1 MARPTSDY
9 VDNADGT
16 VTHTPTGLM
25 WQRCAVG
32 QTLNAAGRCAGIA
45 RTYTWDQVKTVS
57 SRLSGYTDWRLPT
70 EDELISLVDYKTLM
84 PALNARIFPDTPLGL
99 YGESSNFWSASTF
112 VGPSDC
118 SWMVTFSHGV
128 VGAACGNPG
137 GAFQVRLVRTVNG
150 VTPSTQGE
158 SLTLAASWN
167 LLGNGRNQPLPV
179 ASVFGDATRVTTVWK
194 WDVANSGWQFYA
206 PFMKAQELQNYAAS
220 MGYGVLSEISAGEGF
235 WVNVKKPF
243 TVTLPNGRA
252 VLAADFQ
259 SGGTKALTD
268 GWNLISLGDA
278 SSASEFNNALGIS
291 PVTGVVPQ
299 NLTTLWAWDNSRTQ
313 WYFYSPQ
320 LDAKGGTVLTDFVTN
335 KGYLDF
341 TLSNRLLEPGTGFW
355 VNKPTITTSNL
366 PAEAVDTYIFATRYF
381 GEWTLVNNA
390 QDGTSQI
397 KSDQYGDFGIY
408 IGTNASGIPVN
419 APFWWGGVYGYGS
432 LGWGWGL
439 DTANRPAYIG
449 GFVNAPHNGLALVSN
464 NKILN
469 IEVSANKEL
478 QTPNTKFDVLLVG
491 PTSGT
496 GASVCTPELI
506 RTLTIVPGYQV
517 PDNGPFID
525 LINYAIP
532 LNEFT
537 LKTPC
542 AYTTTAEA
550 LAAGVESVHIRLT
563 DFNMQFSTT
572 GVGSSLYPNGL
583 SLGRITFN

>member
-1 MARPTSDY
+1 MKTLLQVFNWLRRLAFVFLLMGIAGHAMGAKTYSDNGDGTVTDPTTGLVWMRCEMGQTWDGKTCTGTASTYTFDQANALTGTTSFANHSDWRLPNIRELQTIVDRSVSNPAIGSVFFGNDLSDPAIDPFFSGTNLPAFWSASTIFGWSTAAWCVHFFDGGAFFSGKDDILRVRLVRGGQFLHLLDMARPTSDY

-206 PFMKAQELQNYAAS
+206 PSMKAQELQN
-220 MGYGVLSEISAGEGF
+220 
-235 WVNVKKPF
+235 
-243 TVTLPNGRA
+243 
-252 VLAADFQ
+252 
-259 SGGTKALTD
+259 
-268 GWNLISLGDA
+268 
-278 SSASEFNNALGIS
+278 
-291 PVTGVVPQ
+291 
-299 NLTTLWAWDNSRTQ
+299 
-313 WYFYSPQ
+313 
-320 LDAKGGTVLTDFVTN
+320 
-335 KGYLDF
+335 
-341 TLSNRLLEPGTGFW
+341 
-355 VNKPTITTSNL
+355 
-366 PAEAVDTYIFATRYF
+366 
-381 GEWTLVNNA
+381 
-390 QDGTSQI
+390 
-397 KSDQYGDFGIY
+397 
-408 IGTNASGIPVN
+408 
-419 APFWWGGVYGYGS
+419 
-432 LGWGWGL
+432 
-439 DTANRPAYIG
+439 
-449 GFVNAPHNGLALVSN
+449 
-464 NKILN
+464 
-469 IEVSANKEL
+469 
-478 QTPNTKFDVLLVG
+478 
-491 PTSGT
+491 
-496 GASVCTPELI
+496 
-506 RTLTIVPGYQV
+506 
-517 PDNGPFID
+517 
-525 LINYAIP
+525 
-532 LNEFT
+532 
-537 LKTPC
+537 
-542 AYTTTAEA
+542 
-550 LAAGVESVHIRLT
+550 
-563 DFNMQFSTT
+563 
-572 GVGSSLYPNGL
+572 
-583 SLGRITFN
+583 